1 MIIAVDYG
9 ERTCGVAQS
18 VEGKFAT
25 PIDAV
30 KTDKVLD
37 FLKKIN
43 PGILVVGISEGKSK
57 EAAQKFAK
65 EVESVLRCKV
75 EFVDETLT
83 SVEAQ
88 KLSKDKKK
96 QHSLAAAIILE
107 RYLGNV

>member
-1 MIIAVDYG
+1 MIIAIDYG

-18 VEGKFAT
+18 TEKAFAS
-25 PIDAV
+25 PLPAV
-30 KTDKVLD
+30 QTKNILKILKD
-37 FLKKIN
+37 FN

-65 EVESVLRCKV
+65 EVKDVLRCKV